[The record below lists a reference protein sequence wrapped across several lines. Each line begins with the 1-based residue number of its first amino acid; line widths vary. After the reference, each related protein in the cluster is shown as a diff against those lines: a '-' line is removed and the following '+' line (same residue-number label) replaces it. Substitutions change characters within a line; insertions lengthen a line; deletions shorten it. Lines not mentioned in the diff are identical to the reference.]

1 MKSNYKLKL
10 FTAIIVLGI
19 SLGNAVAY
27 TPTLIP
33 TTVYAENSDRWVL
46 VQNEKGINIYFSEFQ
61 LDGNSYLKIKFENT
75 TNNIVDFS
83 WSLFKNSKPINNVLT
98 NKVDASNSIEFFD
111 ATMPIS
117 LSNGETLKNFTI
129 NIQ

>member
-33 TTVYAENSDRWVL
+33 TTVYAENSDSWVL

-83 WSLFKNSKPINNVLT
+83 WS
-98 NKVDASNSIEFFD
+98 
-111 ATMPIS
+111 
-117 LSNGETLKNFTI
+117 
-129 NIQ
+129 